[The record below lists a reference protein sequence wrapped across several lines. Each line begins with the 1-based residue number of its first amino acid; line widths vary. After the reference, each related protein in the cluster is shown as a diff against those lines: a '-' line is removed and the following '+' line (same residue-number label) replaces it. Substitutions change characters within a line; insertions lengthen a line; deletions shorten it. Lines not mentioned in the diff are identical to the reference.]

1 MSAKLDE
8 LVARKALVV
17 SRLRI
22 ERMQVA
28 LYAGELRD
36 AVRPASLIGSAIVS
50 PSAPAAAGLAI
61 ALLFGWKRLA
71 YWMRVASIGFAVFG
85 IARKWR
91 RPATGA

>member
-1 MSAKLDE
+1 MSAKLDQ
-8 LVARKALVV
+8 LAARKALVV

-61 ALLFGWKRLA
+61 ALLFGWKRFAHLVRIA
-71 YWMRVASIGFAVFG
+71 SVAFAVFR
-85 IARKWR
+85 IVRER
-91 RPATGA
+91 RSTGS